1 MNLVPV
7 LFVKEVAEKDEAE
20 ETLADAVVDDD
31 YESRIEV
38 DHEIETVVVDVVE
51 LFSVGDAIVGEFLTE
66 TELSILNPETC
77 QRLKILLQNWTQL
90 PHILGNLWNVNYAK
104 RTK

>member
-1 MNLVPV
+1 MFV

-38 DHEIETVVVDVVE
+38 DHEIETVVVVDDVVE

-77 QRLKILLQNWTQL
+77 QRLKILLQN
-90 PHILGNLWNVNYAK
+90 
-104 RTK
+104 

>member
-1 MNLVPV
+1 MFV
-7 LFVKEVAEKDEAE
+7 LFVKVVAEKDEAE

-31 YESRIEV
+31 CESRIEV
-38 DHEIETVVVDVVE
+38 DHEIETVVVDVVDVVE

-77 QRLKILLQNWTQL
+77 QRLKILLQN
-90 PHILGNLWNVNYAK
+90 
-104 RTK
+104 